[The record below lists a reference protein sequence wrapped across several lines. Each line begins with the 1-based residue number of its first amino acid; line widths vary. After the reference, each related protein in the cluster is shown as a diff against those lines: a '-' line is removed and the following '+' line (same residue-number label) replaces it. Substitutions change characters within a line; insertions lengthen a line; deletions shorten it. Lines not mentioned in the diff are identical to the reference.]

1 MKQLTLTLAAIAT
14 FCCSTLLQAQ
24 TLDQFI
30 DLDALIACDCELVL
44 EPVCVDLGMDM
55 TFPAPN
61 ACVAECLGLPVVDG
75 GDCMTPEALAF
86 WAAFFGVNPDDL
98 QDLGDLEDLLDDL
111 LEDYLGEGDG
121 WDGDDDD
128 DDEDGDGWDGDGW
141 DGDDDDEDEDG
152 DGWDGDGWDGDD
164 DDEDED
170 GDGWDGDDDDEDEDG
185 DGWDGDDSWD
195 GGCDNDTLST
205 DSVSMGGQFWQG
217 WNVEHM
223 HRNRGTHHGGVAFE
237 DRNGMETM
245 AVEVFPNPASEHV
258 MVSVPL
264 WAEEVRLLNMRG
276 QVVHAE
282 QVADRATVTLT
293 VWGQAEGIYHVV
305 ILGEGQTSS
314 ATIVVNH

>member
-1 MKQLTLTLAAIAT
+1 MKQLTLTFAAIAT

-121 WDGDDDD
+121 WDGDDD
-128 DDEDGDGWDGDGW
+128 
-141 DGDDDDEDEDG
+141 EDEDG

-164 DDEDED
+164 DDDEDDDD
-170 GDGWDGDDDDEDEDG
+170 GDGWDGD
-185 DGWDGDDSWD
+185 GWDGDDDSWD

-205 DSVSMGGQFWQG
+205 DSVSTGGQFWQG
-217 WNVEHM
+217 WNIEHM
-223 HRNRGTHHGGVAFE
+223 HRNRGTHHGGAAFE

-258 MVSVPL
+258 NVRVPL
-264 WAEEVRLLNMRG
+264 WAEEVRLLNLRG
-276 QVVHAE
+276 QAVHAE
-282 QVADRATVTLT
+282 QVADRAYVTLT

-305 ILGEGQTSS
+305 ILGQGQTSS
-314 ATIVVNH
+314 ATVVVNH

>member
-1 MKQLTLTLAAIAT
+1 MKQLTLTFAAIAT

-128 DDEDGDGWDGDGW
+128 DDEDGDGWDGD
-141 DGDDDDEDEDG
+141 
-152 DGWDGDGWDGDD
+152 
-164 DDEDED
+164 
-170 GDGWDGDDDDEDEDG
+170 
-185 DGWDGDDSWD
+185 DSWD

-205 DSVSMGGQFWQG
+205 DSVSTGGQFWQG
-217 WNVEHM
+217 WNVERM
-223 HRNRGTHHGGVAFE
+223 HRNRGTHHGGAAFE

-258 MVSVPL
+258 MVSVPV
-264 WAEEVRLLNMRG
+264 WAEEVRLLTMRG

-305 ILGEGQTSS
+305 ILGDGQTSS

>member
-121 WDGDDDD
+121 WDGDDD
-128 DDEDGDGWDGDGW
+128 E
-141 DGDDDDEDEDG
+141 EDEDG

-164 DDEDED
+164 EEDED
-170 GDGWDGDDDDEDEDG
+170 GDGWD
-185 DGWDGDDSWD
+185 DDSWD

-205 DSVSMGGQFWQG
+205 DSVSTGGQFWQG
-217 WNVEHM
+217 WNVERM
-223 HRNRGTHHGGVAFE
+223 HRNRGTHHGGAAFE

-245 AVEVFPNPASEHV
+245 AVEVFPNPATEHV
-258 MVSVPL
+258 NVCVPM
-264 WAEEVRLLNMRG
+264 WAEEVRLLTMRG

>member
-205 DSVSMGGQFWQG
+205 DSVSTGGQFWQG
-217 WNVEHM
+217 WNVERM
-223 HRNRGTHHGGVAFE
+223 HRNRGTHHGGAAFE
-237 DRNGMETM
+237 DRNGIETM
-245 AVEVFPNPASEHV
+245 AVEVFPNPATEHV
-258 MVSVPL
+258 NVCVPM
-264 WAEEVRLLNMRG
+264 WAEEVRLLTMRG